1 MIDAQTGAHS
11 AEGLIDELLQ
21 NLHGA
26 IIWEAHAATARLSFI
41 SESAAEMFGHPGEQ
55 WAADADFLKKHV
67 LSEDWGRFLEML
79 YQVAAEGGVQTCE
92 HRMRRS
98 DGSILWVQT
107 TLQRSSRSNGALL
120 LSGLTVDISRVKE
133 REVALG
139 EAEAHF
145 RLLVENLRDYGV
157 FMLSHD
163 GTVAS
168 WTPGAQRLKGYRA
181 DEVLGAPLSYFFPP
195 EENAKGTPQRLLD
208 KAELEREAE
217 YVGWMLRKG
226 GTPFWAS
233 LTLSAITDERGR
245 LRGFS
250 NVAKDLTQSKMT
262 EQALKESEEH
272 FRLLV
277 ESQDYGVFMVS
288 PTGAVETWNRGAQR
302 LEGYRAHEVIG
313 SPVSVL
319 FPPDVTGN
327 GLPERLLMEA
337 ARVGRAEYEGWLV
350 RKGGELFWGLL
361 TVSAVEDESGHLR
374 GFSMLARDVTQ
385 RKRTE
390 QELRRSEEYFRLL
403 VGSVQD
409 YGVFMLST
417 QGTIETWNQ
426 GAQRLK
432 GYRAQEIIGSPISRF
447 FPPEELEKRTPE
459 RLVEQALLNGSA
471 TYEGWMVRKGGAR
484 FWALATLSAVE
495 DAEGNLQGISNVAR
509 DLTERKRAEDTLRES
524 EERLRLLLDSLQD
537 YGVFM
542 LSPDGHIASWNPG
555 AERMKR
561 YKAEE
566 IIGAHVSRFFRPEEL
581 QKGLPQSLLRRAEAE
596 GRAEFE
602 GWMVRKGGSTFWASL
617 ILSAVR
623 DREGHLHGISNVAR
637 DLTERMRTERAMSF
651 LSEVGTV
658 LAGSLDYH
666 TTLNTVARLATHSL
680 AQACVVEMLEDTLLH
695 PVAVAHV
702 DPAHELLVQ
711 KAMRS
716 IPNEPQ
722 KGHGVARVVQTG
734 QSELLPDLS
743 DVGWITEAL
752 GLGDSTLLRDLGAQ
766 SYLCVPL
773 TARGKTFGAMVL
785 VAGPGRR
792 YDSEDLRLAEELAS
806 RAALAIDN
814 ARLYEQSQKAIRM
827 REEVLAVVSHDL
839 RNPLTI
845 IRTGAAQLFSEARGA
860 EPRGKAPRI
869 IERIGR
875 AADRMIHMIR
885 DLLDFSSIEAGQLR
899 IEAAAHIAN
908 ELVTESV
915 EMLQSIAADK
925 GVRLDKELEPSNLKV
940 QCDHDRIMQVLSNL
954 VGNAI
959 KFTGEGG
966 SVMVRTRDEGAR
978 VVFSVSDTGPGIA
991 EKDRAHIF
999 DRYWQ
1004 ATRRARDSFGL
1015 GLAITKAIIESHG
1028 GTIWIES
1035 TEGQGTTFF
1044 FTLPVDRQEVRSRS
1058 T

>member
-1 MIDAQTGAHS
+1 VD
-11 AEGLIDELLQ
+11 
-21 NLHGA
+21 
-26 IIWEAHAATARLSFI
+26 ATAVRLSFI
-41 SESAAEMFGHPGEQ
+41 SESAAEMLGYPVEQ
-55 WAADADFLKKHV
+55 WAAGADFLKKHV
-67 LSEDWGRFLEML
+67 HSEDWGRFLETL
-79 YQVAAEGGVQTCE
+79 YQAAAEGRVRTCE
-92 HRMRRS
+92 HRMLRA
-98 DGSILWVQT
+98 DGSTLWAQT
-107 TLQRSSRSNGALL
+107 TMQRSSRSNGTLL
-120 LSGLTVDISRVKE
+120 LAGLTVDISQVKE
-133 REVALG
+133 RELSLR
-139 EAEAHF
+139 EAESHF
-145 RLLVENLRDYGV
+145 RLLIENLRDHGV
-157 FMLSHD
+157 FMLSLD
-163 GTVAS
+163 GAVAS

-181 DEVLGAPLSYFFPP
+181 EEILGAPLSRFFPA
-195 EENAKGTPQRLLD
+195 EEVEKGTPQRLLE

-233 LTLSAITDERGR
+233 LTLSAVTDERGR

-250 NVAKDLTQSKMT
+250 NVAKDLTQHKKT
-262 EQALKESEEH
+262 EQALRESEEH

-313 SPVSVL
+313 SPVSRL

-327 GLPERLLMEA
+327 GLPERLLLEA

-350 RKGGELFWGLL
+350 RQGGETFWGLL
-361 TVSAVEDESGHLR
+361 TISAVEDEGGHLR

-385 RKRTE
+385 RKQTE

-417 QGTIETWNQ
+417 QGTVETWNQ

-495 DAEGNLQGISNVAR
+495 DAQGNLQGISNVAR
-509 DLTERKRAEDTLRES
+509 DLTERKKAEDTLRES

-542 LSPDGHIASWNPG
+542 LSPEGRVASWNPG

-566 IIGAHVSRFFRPEEL
+566 ILGAPLSCFFRPEEL
-581 QKGLPQSLLRRAEAE
+581 KKGVLESLLRRAETE
-596 GRAEFE
+596 GRAEYE

-623 DREGHLHGISNVAR
+623 DRDGHLRGFSNVAR
-637 DLTERMRTERAMSF
+637 DLTERMRAERAMSF

-666 TTLNTVARLATHSL
+666 TTLNTVARLATRAL
-680 AQACVVEMLEDTLLH
+680 AQTCVVEMLEDSLLH

-702 DPAHELLVQ
+702 DPSLELSVQ
-711 KAMRS
+711 RAMGS
-716 IPNEPQ
+716 IPNEPR
-722 KGHGVARVVQTG
+722 KGHGVTHVVETG
-734 QSELLPDLS
+734 QPELLPDLS
-743 DVGWITEAL
+743 DVGWLTEAL
-752 GLGDSTLLRDLGAQ
+752 GLGEPNLLRDLGAQ

-785 VAGPGRR
+785 VAAPGKR
-792 YDSEDLRLAEELAS
+792 YDSEDLRLAEELAR

-814 ARLYEQSQKAIRM
+814 ARLYEQSQTAIRL
-827 REEVLAVVSHDL
+827 REEILAVVSHDL

-845 IRTGAAQLFSEARGA
+845 IRTGAAQLLAETRGA
-860 EPRGKAPRI
+860 EPRVKTPRI
-869 IERIGR
+869 VERIGR

-899 IEAAAHIAN
+899 IEVATHTAN
-908 ELVTESV
+908 ELVTENV
-915 EMLQSIAADK
+915 EMQQPIAAEK
-925 GVRLDKELEPSNLKV
+925 GVRLEKELEPSHLKV
-940 QCDHDRIMQVLSNL
+940 RCDRERIMQVLSNL

-966 SVMVRTRDEGAR
+966 SVVVRTRGDGDR
-978 VVFSVSDTGPGIA
+978 VVFCVSDTGPGIA

-1004 ATRRARDSFGL
+1004 ATRRARESFGL
-1015 GLAITKAIIESHG
+1015 GLAITKALIESHG

-1044 FTLPVDRQEVRSRS
+1044 FTLPRDGHV
-1058 T
+1058 

>member
-1 MIDAQTGAHS
+1 MTEAQTDAHS
-11 AEGLIDELLQ
+11 SEGLSDDLLRH
-21 NLHGA
+21 LHGA
-26 IIWEAHAATARLSFI
+26 ILWEADAATVRLSFV
-41 SESAAEMFGHPGEQ
+41 SASAAEMFGHPVQ
-55 WAADADFLKKHV
+55 HWAVEADFLKKHV
-67 LSEDWGRFLEML
+67 HSRDWGRFLETL
-79 YQVAAEGGVQTCE
+79 YRAAAEGGVHTCE
-92 HRMRRS
+92 HRMHRA
-98 DGSILWVQT
+98 DGSTLWAQT
-107 TLQRSSRSNGALL
+107 TIQRSRRSNGVLL
-120 LSGLTVDISRVKE
+120 VAGLTVDVSRIKE
-133 REVALG
+133 RELALG
-139 EAEAHF
+139 ETEAHF

-157 FMLSHD
+157 FMLSAD
-163 GTVAS
+163 GTVES

-181 DEVLGAPLSYFFPP
+181 DEVLGAPLSRFFPP
-195 EENAKGTPQRLLD
+195 EEIAKETPQRLLD

-233 LTLSAITDERGR
+233 LTLSAITDDRGR

-250 NVAKDLTQSKMT
+250 NVAKDLTQSKKT
-262 EQALKESEEH
+262 EQALRESEEH

-319 FPPDVTGN
+319 FPPDVAGN

-350 RKGGELFWGLL
+350 RKGGEDFWGLL
-361 TVSAVEDESGHLR
+361 TISAVEDEGGRLR
-374 GFSMLARDVTQ
+374 GFSILARDVTQ

-403 VGSVQD
+403 IGSVQD

-417 QGTIETWNQ
+417 RGTVESWNQ

-447 FPPEELEKRTPE
+447 FPPEEIEKHTPE
-459 RLVEQALLNGSA
+459 RLVEQALLKGSA
-471 TYEGWMVRKGGAR
+471 TYEGWMVRKGGDR

-495 DAEGNLQGISNVAR
+495 DAQGNLQGISNVAK
-509 DLTERKRAEDTLRES
+509 DLTERKKTEDTLRES
-524 EERLRLLLDSLQD
+524 EEQLRLLIDSLQD

-542 LSPDGHIASWNPG
+542 LSPDGRIASWSPG

-566 IIGAHVSRFFRPEEL
+566 IIGVSVTRFFRPEEL
-581 QKGLPQSLLRRAEAE
+581 KKGILENLLRRAETE

-623 DREGHLHGISNVAR
+623 DREGRLHGFSNVAR
-637 DLTERMRTERAMSF
+637 DLTERMRAEQAMSF

-666 TTLNTVARLATHSL
+666 TTLNTVARLATRAL
-680 AQACVVEMLEDTLLH
+680 AQTCVVEMLEDSLLH

-702 DPAHELLVQ
+702 DPDLEQLVQ

-743 DVGWITEAL
+743 DVGWIAEAL
-752 GLGDSTLLRDLGAQ
+752 GLAEPTLLSDLGAQ

-785 VAGPGRR
+785 VANPGRS
-792 YDSEDLRLAEELAS
+792 YDSEDLRLAEELAR

-814 ARLYEQSQKAIRM
+814 ARLYEQAQTAVRI
-827 REEVLAVVSHDL
+827 REEILAVVSHDL

-845 IRTGAAQLFSEARGA
+845 IRTGAAQLLSDARGA
-860 EPRGKAPRI
+860 EPRVKTPRI

-875 AADRMIHMIR
+875 AAERMIHMIR

-899 IEAAAHIAN
+899 IEVAAHTANGIA
-908 ELVTESV
+908 TENV
-915 EMLQSIAADK
+915 EMLQAIAAEK
-925 GVRLDKELEPSNLKV
+925 GVRLEKDLEPSNLKV
-940 QCDHDRIMQVLSNL
+940 RCDRDRIMQVLSNL

-966 SVMVRTRDEGAR
+966 SVVVRTRGEDDR

-1004 ATRRARDSFGL
+1004 ANRSARDSFGL
-1015 GLAITKAIIESHG
+1015 GLAITKALIESHG
-1028 GTIWIES
+1028 GKIWIDS

-1044 FTLPVDRQEVRSRS
+1044 FTLPRDG
-1058 T
+1058 